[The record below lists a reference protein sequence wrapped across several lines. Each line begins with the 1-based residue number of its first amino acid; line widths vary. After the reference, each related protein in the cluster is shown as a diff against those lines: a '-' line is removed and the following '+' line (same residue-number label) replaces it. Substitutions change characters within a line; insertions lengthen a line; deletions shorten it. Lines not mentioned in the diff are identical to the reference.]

1 MSRQG
6 ASTLMRGGLAVGG
19 PSATLPP
26 GEAAEP
32 PVPSSDAP
40 PLLPSAGG
48 WSLTLIG
55 FLLYLLVITSYRLP
69 LGEVA
74 IVLALGGTL
83 LQRGGIRFPG
93 YLAMFVAFSVWAAVA
108 ATQTA
113 FPDWAIPQLIIL
125 LKLCLIVFAAANALQ
140 SAGQVRLF
148 MVFFLGC
155 FALFPLRGA
164 MFNFFIYNSDMQ
176 GRAIWNLLYS
186 NPNDLGAMALL
197 QLSMAAALMAGERQ
211 RWVRWAAIAGIV
223 VLPMLILMTQSRGV
237 FLGLLVF
244 IAIAFAG
251 HHHRLRLVVRLAAL
265 GTVLALIAP
274 AGVWTRLQS
283 IERATDTSTL
293 DQVDGEEGSARQRY
307 EIWRV
312 AFKIIS
318 EHPIA
323 GVGLGAYKPTH
334 EQYAMDAEFNPT
346 ARGAR
351 DTHSLYFNV
360 LAETGLPGL
369 VLYLSMVGA
378 VFLTAERTRRRCRG
392 IFAVGARQLLF
403 LEAGL
408 AAFLVASVFGSLP
421 YLPHFLLHLVLIYA
435 VSKFSGQQA
444 AALAAQFDAGGHR
457 MATRGRGGFH
467 LPALTSRPAP
477 VSVPHHRASSAG
489 LA

>member
-1 MSRQG
+1 
-6 ASTLMRGGLAVGG
+6 MRGGLAVGG
-19 PSATLPP
+19 PSVSA
-26 GEAAEP
+26 P
-32 PVPSSDAP
+32 PVEVVRPSFAP
-40 PLLPSAGG
+40 GATARAPLVGAG
-48 WSLTLIG
+48 WSLTLTG

-83 LQRGGIRFPG
+83 LQRGGIRFPQ
-93 YLAMFVAFSVWAAVA
+93 YLAIFVAFSVWAALA
-108 ATQTA
+108 TTQTA

-176 GRAIWNLLYS
+176 GRAIWNLLYN

-197 QLSMAAALMAGERQ
+197 QLSMAAALVASEQKG
-211 RWVRWAAIAGIV
+211 WVRWAASAGLI

-265 GTVLALIAP
+265 GIVLASVAP
-274 AGVWTRLQS
+274 AGVWARLQS

-312 AFKIIS
+312 AYKMIS
-318 EHPIA
+318 EHPIT

-369 VLYLSMVGA
+369 VLYLSMVGS

-392 IFAVGARQLLF
+392 IFEVGARQLLF

-435 VSKFSGQQA
+435 VSRLSGQQA
-444 AALAAQFDAGGHR
+444 VALAAQFAGDGHWG
-457 MATRGRGGFH
+457 TTGGRGGFR
-467 LPALTSRPAP
+467 LPAGTKPAAL
-477 VSVPHHRASSAG
+477 VRAPHDRATSAG